1 MPCSKE
7 QDKAL
12 AALILALTSPPILA
26 MLHWDK
32 PCQLHTDASE
42 LGAGVVITQIRKGSE
57 RVLCSHR
64 WSRADGKRS
73 RTKREVI
80 AVLWAVDHFRPYV
93 WGRRLTLITDCSAL
107 TTLFKRHGLSTKVHK
122 WALRLI
128 EYDMDLQRRTSTRH
142 QLLDILSRLPCSESP
157 GEETNEAVPHDTST
171 RQTYRAS
178 EGPVLNGVPLTEF
191 GADHVDEP
199 TAQSVVAVTGA
210 TTTP

>member
-7 QDKAL
+7 QDKAV

-26 MLHWDK
+26 MPHWDK
-32 PCQLHTDASE
+32 RFQLHTGASE
-42 LGAGVVITQIRKGSE
+42 PGAVAVITQIRKDSE

-64 WSRADGKRS
+64 WSRADDKRS

-157 GEETNEAVPHDTST
+157 GEET
-171 RQTYRAS
+171 
-178 EGPVLNGVPLTEF
+178 
-191 GADHVDEP
+191 
-199 TAQSVVAVTGA
+199 
-210 TTTP
+210 